1 MRVNLSGKAMWIA
14 VAVSVAGV
22 AAYLVLF
29 FGPRQEEIA
38 EIRRQAEERTRFAFH
53 AAGAASAAAQTTEE
67 INETKRFLHAWRAE
81 APREENVISLF
92 QEISQAAQAAQT
104 RNLRIEPAAVQ
115 KLAAVWRMPVKVA
128 VEGHFAELFEFVR
141 SVERLS
147 TAVWVTDLEIAPAE
161 RDSQSLRM
169 NMTLTIF
176 GPRPDFSGQAG
187 LAD

>member
-1 MRVNLSGKAMWIA
+1 MKVNLAGKGMWV
-14 VAVSVAGV
+14 VAAISAAGV

-29 FGPRQEEIA
+29 FTPRHREIA
-38 EIRRQAEERTRFAFH
+38 EIRRQADERTRYALQ
-53 AAGAASAAAQTTEE
+53 AGGSASAAAQTTEE
-67 INETKRFLHAWRAE
+67 LNETKRFVHAWRAE
-81 APREENVISLF
+81 APREESVIGLF
-92 QEISQAAQAAQT
+92 QEISQAAQAAQIT
-104 RNLRIEPAAVQ
+104 NLRIEPAAVQ

-128 VEGHFAELFEFVR
+128 VEGRFAELFEFVR

-147 TAVWVTDLEIAPAE
+147 TAVWVSDLEITPAE
-161 RDSQSLRM
+161 RESESLRM